1 MPTLAGE
8 KKKNGGA
15 RPGAGRK
22 PGWQA
27 PQTLDKIA
35 LRARIF
41 ARVAAEIDPLLDS
54 QIAAAKGTKYLVTR
68 GADGKF
74 TKVTEAMALAW
85 TDDNQPIIEVW
96 EEKPSTPAFTD
107 LMNRAADK
115 PIEPAQDVNLN
126 ANVSFRWATPGE
138 PVE

>member
-1 MPTLAGE
+1 M
-8 KKKNGGA
+8 
-15 RPGAGRK
+15 GAG
-22 PGWQA
+22 QA
-27 PQTLDKIA
+27 SRENGKKGGRPKGSVSSHTLDKIA

-41 ARVAAEIDPLLDS
+41 ARVAAEIDPLLDA

-85 TDDNQPIIEVW
+85 TDENQPIIEVW

-107 LMNRAADK
+107 LLNRAADK
-115 PIEPAQDVNLN
+115 PIEPAQDVNVN
-126 ANVSFRWATPGE
+126 ANVNFRWATPGE
-138 PVE
+138 SVD